1 MSDYDPGQSLI
12 DDHFF
17 VHCTRGKQS
26 LSLLGLVLLCWGTAW
41 RQYSPDAIVVAAPHS
56 FIAGT
61 RDEINQAKFDCLVYM
76 IRKVYQLSEGS
87 IVPENAD
94 ALNSQELL
102 LPGHLYTMFLKER
115 LQDFIAQVKAE
126 IQREMRFDAAKVQLN
141 SEAYWRKT
149 IDKFAD
155 VGKKVSLSVS
165 HSLPLS
171 S

>member
-1 MSDYDPGQSLI
+1 
-12 DDHFF
+12 
-17 VHCTRGKQS
+17 
-26 LSLLGLVLLCWGTAW
+26 
-41 RQYSPDAIVVAAPHS
+41 
-56 FIAGT
+56 
-61 RDEINQAKFDCLVYM
+61 M

-155 VGKKVSLSVS
+155 VGKKVSFSE
-165 HSLPLS
+165 SLPLL
-171 S
+171 